1 MIAAIL
7 GCFLYLFY
15 IKPQP
20 VPPPSCLSSSCFLY
34 LFYIKPQPCRRQVR
48 HCFGCFLYL
57 FYIKPQHNPMDLLHG
72 NRCFLYLF
80 YIKPQP
86 YDDRGESRYGCF
98 LYLFYIKPQPYACIS
113 SDYQRYISEISLQ
126 KQRKWLEIICQRSK
140 KVPIA
145 LDRPAI
151 LSEPCLGSSGYSR
164 TVCR

>member
-1 MIAAIL
+1 MFPVSVLHQTTTFRDTFFFLLTLFPVSVLHQTTTGCGASIVCYPLFPVSVLHQTTTETPIARL
-7 GCFLYLFY
+7 RKRLF
-15 IKPQP
+15 P
-20 VPPPSCLSSSCFLY
+20 VS
-34 LFYIKPQPCRRQVR
+34 V
-48 HCFGCFLYL
+48 
-57 FYIKPQHNPMDLLHG
+57 LH
-72 NRCFLYLF
+72 
-80 YIKPQP
+80 QTTT
-86 YDDRGESRYGCF
+86 
-98 LYLFYIKPQPYACIS
+98 YACIS

>member
-1 MIAAIL
+1 MC
-7 GCFLYLFY
+7 CFLYLFY
-15 IKPQP
+15 IKPQRSARVP
-20 VPPPSCLSSSCFLY
+20 VADKVVSCICSTSNHNSTPARLLRSA
-34 LFYIKPQPCRRQVR
+34 LFPVSVLHQTTTRQATGPRESV
-48 HCFGCFLYL
+48 L
-57 FYIKPQHNPMDLLHG
+57 FPVSVLH
-72 NRCFLYLF
+72 
-80 YIKPQP
+80 QTTT
-86 YDDRGESRYGCF
+86 
-98 LYLFYIKPQPYACIS
+98 YACIS